1 MEFEVEERK
10 GTNKRKK
17 KGNEVMVGR
26 RMKGKGTGRKE
37 I

>member
-17 KGNEVMVGR
+17 EGNEEMVGR
-26 RMKGKGTGRKE
+26 RMKGKGTWRKE

>member
-17 KGNEVMVGR
+17 KGNEEMVGR
-26 RMKGKGTGRKE
+26 RMEGKGTARKE